1 MDLMEDE
8 KDEDLTY
15 LTFVN
20 HKNGDGVQILYRSY
34 SCKESLWLYQL
45 FFIAY
50 KTQKLLIISKNAFI
64 SIIFE

>member
-20 HKNGDGVQILYRSY
+20 HKNGDGVQILCRSY
-34 SCKESLWLYQL
+34 SCKESLWLYPL
-45 FFIAY
+45 FFIVY